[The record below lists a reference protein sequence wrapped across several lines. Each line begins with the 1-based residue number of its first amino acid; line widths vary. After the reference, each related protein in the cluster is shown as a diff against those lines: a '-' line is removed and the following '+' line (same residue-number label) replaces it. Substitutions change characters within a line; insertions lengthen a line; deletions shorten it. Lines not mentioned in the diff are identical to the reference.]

1 MKKIAL
7 LLALALLLCCAAAS
21 AETAER
27 EAFTSGDFTYALRED
42 ETAEITKY
50 SGSAKELTIPDT
62 LDGHAVTAIGD
73 YAFSSCKSLT
83 ASRSQTASPI
93 WALILFAVAIT

>member
-7 LLALALLLCCAAAS
+7 LLALTLLLCCAAAS

-27 EAFTSGDFTYALRED
+27 ETFTSGDYTYALRED
-42 ETAEITKY
+42 GMAEITKY
-50 SGSAKELTIPDT
+50 SGKAEKLTIPDT

-73 YAFSSCKSLT
+73 SAFY
-83 ASRSQTASPI
+83 
-93 WALILFAVAIT
+93 